1 MSSLAS
7 AKWVIPVFVTGRCGS
22 PGWPELNSN
31 SSMHE
36 LPFLI
41 MRTLQPASGTPNAVF
56 IGLMP
61 EGMSADITCSKP
73 STPQ

>member
-1 MSSLAS
+1 
-7 AKWVIPVFVTGRCGS
+7 VGDPDRVTGRCAS
-22 PGWPELNSN
+22 PGWLELNSN

-56 IGLMP
+56 IGLIP
-61 EGMSADITCSKP
+61 DGMSAGHHLREARARRK
-73 STPQ
+73 